1 MIRAQQAVFTRNNI
15 PWSLW
20 PRNAGSWPGF
30 VFTGEPLRKP
40 AGQFGLGFGSG
51 AHAPDEYMVIESRN
65 PAVAGLREA
74 TMGYVDFL
82 YEMATIR

>member
-1 MIRAQQAVFTRNNI
+1 
-15 PWSLW
+15 
-20 PRNAGSWPGF
+20 
-30 VFTGEPLRKP
+30 VFTGAPLNKP
-40 AGQFGLGFGSG
+40 AGQFGIGYGSG
-51 AHAPDEYMVIESRN
+51 AHAPDEYMIIESRN